1 MATFLLIP
9 KGIGLTLVTLLI
21 LPMGAANL
29 PVMIKE
35 IDSGQAYTRYL
46 LTLPCSRKE
55 IVQSRF
61 CASFLDGLQDMAL
74 VVLFLVIDALWR
86 HTFTPLG
93 YLQLGLA
100 SLMIGLIYMAMNL
113 VVSFLGNVTVTSVFL
128 YDFRS
133 GGDGRLYTG
142 RLAGCAGGAAFVSES
157 VAAVGRLPDA
167 YSVDRVGL
175 LWDFFEVV

>member
-1 MATFLLIP
+1 MSGLVMADRLAYRRRMSAFSRYFSYIICVATFLLIP

-61 CASFLDGLQDMAL
+61 CASFLDGLQDMAC
-74 VVLFLVIDALWR
+74 
-86 HTFTPLG
+86 LG
-93 YLQLGLA
+93 TCL
-100 SLMIGLIYMAMNL
+100 
-113 VVSFLGNVTVTSVFL
+113 
-128 YDFRS
+128 R
-133 GGDGRLYTG
+133 
-142 RLAGCAGGAAFVSES
+142 
-157 VAAVGRLPDA
+157 
-167 YSVDRVGL
+167 
-175 LWDFFEVV
+175 